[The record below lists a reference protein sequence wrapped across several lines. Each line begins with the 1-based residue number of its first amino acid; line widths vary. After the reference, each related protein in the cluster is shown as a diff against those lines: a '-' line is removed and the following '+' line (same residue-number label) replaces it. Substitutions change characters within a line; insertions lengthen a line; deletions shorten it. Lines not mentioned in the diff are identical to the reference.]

1 MRHFC
6 NIVENGNVLSAVFY
20 RTGSHKTKIK
30 DKKIK
35 SFYLKSYLSCAAGFK
50 YVIAVVESYPVKTQD
65 QNFESR

>member
-1 MRHFC
+1 MFYR
-6 NIVENGNVLSAVFY
+6 AVFY